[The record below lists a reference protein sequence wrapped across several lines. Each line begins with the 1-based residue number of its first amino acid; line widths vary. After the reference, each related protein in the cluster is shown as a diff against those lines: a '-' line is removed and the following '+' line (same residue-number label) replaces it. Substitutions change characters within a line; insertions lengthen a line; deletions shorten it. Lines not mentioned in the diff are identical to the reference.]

1 MFIQFSSYNHPISS
15 VELNNNE
22 DILLFKTS
30 LYTYRFEAL
39 GDCCS
44 VSKFKKFKD
53 NDFSSIIG
61 KIIKNV
67 KEINEDDYEYDTEN
81 DDDMNCATPHIYQMT
96 FKNSD
101 ETFKFLMVNYSNG
114 YYDGWINSSVVF

>member
-1 MFIQFSSYNHPISS
+1 MFIQFSSYNHPIVS
-15 VELNNNE
+15 VELNENE
-22 DILLFKTS
+22 NILLFKTS

-44 VSKFKKFKD
+44 KSEFKKFED
-53 NDFSSIIG
+53 VDFSSVIG
-61 KIIKNV
+61 KIIKKI
-67 KEINEDDYEYDTEN
+67 KEVNGDDFEYEDDDSTDEYQ
-81 DDDMNCATPHIYQMT
+81 TPHLYQMT

-114 YYDGWINSSVVF
+114 FYDGWINSSVVF

>member
-1 MFIQFSSYNHPISS
+1 MFIQFNNYNHPIIS
-15 VELNNNE
+15 VDLNSNQN
-22 DILLFKTS
+22 ILLLKTS

-44 VSKFKKFKD
+44 VSLFKKFKD
-53 NDFSSIIG
+53 VKFSSVVG
-61 KIIKNV
+61 KIIKSV
-67 KEINEDDYEYDTEN
+67 KEIKEEFDYDTDE
-81 DDDMNCATPHIYQMT
+81 DSDVVTPHLYEMK

-114 YYDGWINSSVVF
+114 FYDGWINSSVVF

>member
-1 MFIQFSSYNHPISS
+1 MFIQFSSYNHPIIS
-15 VELNNNE
+15 VDLNSNQN
-22 DILLFKTS
+22 ILLLKTS

-44 VSKFKKFKD
+44 VSLFKMFK
-53 NDFSSIIG
+53 NVEFSSVIG
-61 KIIKNV
+61 KIIKSV
-67 KEINEDDYEYDTEN
+67 KEIKEEFDYDTDEN
-81 DDDMNCATPHIYQMT
+81 GDVVTPHLYEMK

-114 YYDGWINSSVVF
+114 YYDGWINSSIVF

>member
-1 MFIQFSSYNHPISS
+1 MFIQFSSYNHPIVS
-15 VELNNNE
+15 VELNKNE
-22 DILLFKTS
+22 DILLFKTT

-44 VSKFKKFKD
+44 VSQFKKFED
-53 NDFSSIIG
+53 IDFSSVVG
-61 KIIKNV
+61 KIIKGV
-67 KEINEDDYEYDTEN
+67 KEINDDDFEYDTDSEE
-81 DDDMNCATPHIYQMT
+81 DCTTPHLYQMT
-96 FKNSD
+96 FKDSD